1 MKNTTLQKIR
11 QATTWGA
18 LLLTMGMSLPTHAQ
32 DPFIGEIRMFAGDFA
47 PRGWALAQGQLM
59 SIAQNTALFSIL
71 GTTYGGNGQTTFAL
85 PDLRGKIA
93 VGTGGTFNP
102 SIGGQGGQ
110 TSVTLTSSQ
119 LPAHSHTLN
128 VSNGAA
134 TTSETGSDKV
144 LATAQNAG
152 IYTTG
157 TANATLSTTSI
168 GSTGSNA
175 SIPTMPPYLVINYII
190 ALEGIFPSRN

>member
-32 DPFIGEIRMFAGDFA
+32 DPFIGEIRMFAGNFA
-47 PRGWALAQGQLM
+47 PRGWAFAQGQLM

-85 PDLRGKIA
+85 PDLRGRM
-93 VGTGGTFNP
+93 VMGTENSLNLGDK
-102 SIGGQGGQ
+102 GGQA
-110 TSVTLTSSQ
+110 SVTLTSSQ

-152 IYTTG
+152 IYTTS
-157 TANATLSTTSI
+157 TANTTLSTTSI

>member
-85 PDLRGKIA
+85 PDLRGRM
-93 VGTGGTFNP
+93 VMGTENSLNLGDK
-102 SIGGQGGQ
+102 GGQA
-110 TSVTLTSSQ
+110 SVTLNSSQ